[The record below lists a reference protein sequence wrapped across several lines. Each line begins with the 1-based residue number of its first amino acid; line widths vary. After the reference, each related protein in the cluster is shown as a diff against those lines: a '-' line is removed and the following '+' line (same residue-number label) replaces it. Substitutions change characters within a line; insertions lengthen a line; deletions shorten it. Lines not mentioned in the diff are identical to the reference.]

1 MIRLACLFALIA
13 LAALV
18 PILVHLD
25 GATATVFSFV
35 GYPALGLALL
45 LYGVARWRSG
55 AFRVSATPTTDR
67 S

>member
-1 MIRLACLFALIA
+1 MIRFACFLALIA

-18 PILVHLD
+18 PMLVHLD
-25 GATATVFSFV
+25 GRTAIILSFI

-55 AFRVSATPTTDR
+55 AFRVDAASNADR